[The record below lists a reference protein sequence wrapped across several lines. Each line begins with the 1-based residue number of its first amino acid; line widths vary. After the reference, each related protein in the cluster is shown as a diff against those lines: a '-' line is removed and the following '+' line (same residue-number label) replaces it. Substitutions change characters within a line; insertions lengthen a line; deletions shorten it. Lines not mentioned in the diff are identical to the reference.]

1 MIFVT
6 VGTQLPF
13 DRMVSMMDDLAG
25 RLSLDVFAQ
34 TADPDARYE
43 NIQHAPFLTPDEY
56 DDILARATI
65 LAGHAGI
72 GTILTAKR
80 VEKPVIM
87 MARKASLGEHRNEH
101 QLATVRYLKGHA
113 GVYVAEDAQ
122 QLEALLR
129 RTDLVAARF
138 TDTPEKTRL
147 QGYLRQFIY
156 GKADHL

>member
-1 MIFVT
+1 MIFLT

-13 DRMVSMMDDLAG
+13 DRMVSMMDDMAG
-25 RLSLDVFAQ
+25 RLSLEVFAQ
-34 TADPDARYE
+34 TADPDATYAHL
-43 NIQHAPFLTPDEY
+43 QHAPFLTPDEY
-56 DDILARATI
+56 DDILARTTI

-80 VEKPVIM
+80 VEKPVIV

-101 QLATVRYLKGHA
+101 QLATVRYLQGHQ

-122 QLEALLR
+122 SLETLLQ
-129 RTDLVAARF
+129 RTDLEPARF

-147 QGYLRQFIY
+147 KTYLREFVY
-156 GKADHL
+156 R